1 MYSQIKKINKIGLV
15 VNQLKSEAI
24 KLVPEIKS
32 LLDKYSIDCIYSPD
46 LYMNESNVSY
56 FKDADMIMVLGG
68 DGTLLNVARIS
79 GKCNIPILGVNF
91 GTLGFI
97 AEIEPQD
104 YKAAIESVA
113 AGEYFI
119 SERIVL
125 EATIYKANGDIN
137 IYYGLNDVVISKGGN
152 ARMLSI
158 DAFVND
164 SFLVN
169 YNADGIIIAG
179 PTGSTAYNLSAGG
192 PVIHPEVRALVLTP
206 ICPHT
211 IGERP
216 LVIPHY
222 ETIKICFSENKE
234 QQHGVFSMDGQINV
248 DFSSDD
254 YVVIKVADYTIKF
267 VELSQSNFYHKLRSR
282 LSWGN

>member
-1 MYSQIKKINKIGLV
+1 MYSQTKKINKIGLV

-24 KLVPEIKS
+24 KLAPEIK
-32 LLDKYSIDCIYSPD
+32 LLLNKYNIDCIYSPD
-46 LYMNESNVSY
+46 LYVNESNVSY
-56 FKDADMIMVLGG
+56 FKDVDMIMVLGG

-79 GKCNIPILGVNF
+79 GKYNIPILGVNF

-104 YKAAIESVA
+104 YKIAIESVA
-113 AGEYFI
+113 AGKYFI